1 MKNKSL
7 FGRLLDNKKLVIIL
21 SLFLSLIFWMISS
34 DNTTSTITEV
44 PISYNLS
51 DSASKDLKIFSAST
65 DKVTINVSGKR
76 VIVDAL
82 SASDVTAYVDL
93 FSVNKPVTGTY
104 PVVVKN
110 NSNMS
115 FDIES
120 IEPENITIMIDK
132 EATKTVNI
140 VSNFSYNPEGYY
152 VENNLPQTVEITG
165 PETLINKVK
174 CAYVTGKVSSSDAST
189 VTNTYTLRLFDS
201 EDPNSAGAQEISTE
215 YITMSF
221 SSVDVSF
228 RFMKIDENVPF
239 TIKYSPSNIK
249 LNTFYYTV
257 SPSTISVAG
266 PEELVT
272 GENAIKEFS
281 IDIGSLSKYK
291 NQIYNETFNVSDIL
305 GDSFVN
311 KSDGVETVKVQL
323 DFSNFNMDTFEVS
336 SKNIKVKNL
345 PDGYAYVVPS
355 TFAVSVVGTSTAL
368 DSLTENSFSIVYDF
382 TDVNPTSDAPVD
394 VPVSITVNSSSL
406 CWVYRTSDTVSVQLS
421 KAQ

>member
-7 FGRLLDNKKLVIIL
+7 FGRLLDNKKLVLIL
-21 SLFLSLIFWMISS
+21 SLLLSLIFWMISS
-34 DNTTSTITEV
+34 DNTTSTITDV

-51 DSASKDLKIFSAST
+51 ESASKDLKIFSTSI

-76 VIVDAL
+76 VIIDSL
-82 SASDVTAYVDL
+82 SVSDVTASVDL
-93 FSVNKPVTGTY
+93 FSINKPVTGTY

-110 NSNMS
+110 NSNMA

-120 IEPENITIMIDK
+120 IEPENITIMIDR

-174 CAYVTGKVSSSDAST
+174 SAYVTGKVNSPDAST
-189 VTNTYTLRLFDS
+189 VTNTYSLRLFDS

-239 TIKYSPSNIK
+239 TIKYTPSNIK

-272 GENAIKEFS
+272 GENAITEFA

-291 NQIYNETFNVSDIL
+291 NQIYNETFNISDVL
-305 GDSFVN
+305 GDSFIN
-311 KSDGVETVKVQL
+311 KSDGVETIKVQL
-323 DFSNFNMDTFEVS
+323 DFSNFNMETFEVPS
-336 SKNIKVKNL
+336 TKIKINNI
-345 PDGYAYVVPS
+345 PEGYNYSVPS
-355 TFAVSVVGTSTAL
+355 TFAVSVVGTATAL
-368 DSLTENSFSIVYDF
+368 DNLTENSFSIVYDF
-382 TDVNPTSDAPVD
+382 ADVNPTSDTPVD
-394 VPVSITVNSSSL
+394 VPVSISVNTNGL
-406 CWVYRTSDTVSVQLS
+406 CWVYRTSETVSVQLT
-421 KAQ
+421 KN